1 MKQRA
6 EARAGTLW
14 TLHKSFALHHSF
26 ETWLRGAE
34 RMRIRG
40 QRGMAKEAIEK
51 KDLENHQSVS
61 LALIAHLLFFLA
73 SITSSLMSVLTEPGH
88 CRYFSG

>member
-1 MKQRA
+1 
-6 EARAGTLW
+6 
-14 TLHKSFALHHSF
+14 
-26 ETWLRGAE
+26 
-34 RMRIRG
+34 MRIRG

-73 SITSSLMSVLTEPGH
+73 SITSALMSVLTEPGH